1 MTVSIVSP
9 SAAAVKPRRHPRF
22 RREDIPTP
30 EIDPVLKAFGR
41 HIARSFHRGRG
52 VHIPAMKN
60 TAFGQ
65 VLRTLELKR
74 ALTDEVS
81 RPRGRQQT
89 EGEHFMTLAAIT
101 MTARKPPALCRC
113 TARPTHRMTTNCAC
127 MPCHVLTRR
136 RIKVHDAGFRW
147 APKQALFVA
156 PARTPGRKTC
166 SSHLPERLRMKT
178 ARSLN
183 VRKHGR
189 SGLPD
194 TAESGPVNPH
204 RHLMKWK
211 DWPR

>member
-22 RREDIPTP
+22 RREDIPAP

-81 RPRGRQQT
+81 
-89 EGEHFMTLAAIT
+89 
-101 MTARKPPALCRC
+101 C
-113 TARPTHRMTTNCAC
+113 
-127 MPCHVLTRR
+127 
-136 RIKVHDAGFRW
+136 
-147 APKQALFVA
+147 
-156 PARTPGRKTC
+156 PARGGNRRKENI
-166 SSHLPERLRMKT
+166 L
-178 ARSLN
+178 
-183 VRKHGR
+183 
-189 SGLPD
+189 
-194 TAESGPVNPH
+194 
-204 RHLMKWK
+204 
-211 DWPR
+211 